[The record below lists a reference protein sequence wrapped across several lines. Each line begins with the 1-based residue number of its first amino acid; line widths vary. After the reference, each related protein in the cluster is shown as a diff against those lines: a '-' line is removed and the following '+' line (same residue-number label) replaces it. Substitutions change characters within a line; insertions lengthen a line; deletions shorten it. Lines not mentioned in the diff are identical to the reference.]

1 MKRDM
6 PTIHPGEI
14 LNEDS
19 LKAMGIP
26 ERRRKAHGFS
36 IKPQM
41 GGGNGAKRKILS
53 EEDSREDESKPED
66 SNVLLLFSLKNEL
79 HYSQNT
85 YYYTLY
91 V

>member
-26 ERRRKAHGFS
+26 ERRRKAPGFS

-41 GGGNGAKRKILS
+41 GGGEWGQT
-53 EEDSREDESKPED
+53 
-66 SNVLLLFSLKNEL
+66 KNFIRRRFARR
-79 HYSQNT
+79 
-85 YYYTLY
+85 
-91 V
+91 